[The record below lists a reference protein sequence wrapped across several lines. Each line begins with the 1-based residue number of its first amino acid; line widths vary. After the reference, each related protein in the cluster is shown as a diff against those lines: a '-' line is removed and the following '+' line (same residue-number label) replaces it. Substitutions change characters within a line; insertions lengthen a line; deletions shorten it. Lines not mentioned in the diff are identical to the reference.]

1 MDIGSTSTAYRA
13 PSISN
18 ERLDFSS
25 KNFSP
30 EEKSTVHQIALLQ
43 DESFAHTATR
53 YQLTKHVGIEK
64 GIAFKDGITVV
75 QDIGDFVE
83 ALRNKAEQ
91 MGGKDSYGVKA
102 EQYHSM
108 GVAKGYFVDERV

>member
-1 MDIGSTSTAYRA
+1 MDVSNATTVYRA

-18 ERLDFSS
+18 QRLDFSS
-25 KNFSP
+25 KNFSS
-30 EEKSTVHQIALLQ
+30 EERSTVNQIAILQ

-75 QDIGDFVE
+75 ENIGDFVK

-91 MGGKDSYGVKA
+91 MGGTDRFGVKA
-102 EQYHSM
+102 EQYHNM
-108 GVAKGYFVDERV
+108 GVAKGYFVDERI